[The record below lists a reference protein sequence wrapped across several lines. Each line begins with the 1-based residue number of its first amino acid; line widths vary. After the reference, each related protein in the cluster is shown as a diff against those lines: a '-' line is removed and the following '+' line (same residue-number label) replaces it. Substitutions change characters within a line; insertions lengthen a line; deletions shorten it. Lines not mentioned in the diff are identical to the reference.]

1 VFTWVHSAIGWH
13 EILLILLIAIIGR
26 VGNVRGALIAGVS
39 IGIITTAVTLVT
51 QPAYGVVALLV
62 VFILIL
68 KFRKVE
74 V

>member
-1 VFTWVHSAIGWH
+1 
-13 EILLILLIAIIGR
+13 
-26 VGNVRGALIAGVS
+26 VGNVRGALIAGAVV
-39 IGIITTAVTLVT
+39 GIITTAVTLVT